1 MASVLL
7 QSILVVALSGLAP
20 GAEARPLPQSGI
32 VSDARI
38 ASVQVKGT
46 RRYTPADVSRLSGLE
61 IGKPTSATDLTAAA
75 NRLAATGLFDSVKYT
90 YTTAGRQWSVTL
102 EIEEAAWTMPVV
114 LDNFI
119 WMTDNDLIAAVRQEV
134 PSFDGTA
141 PSNVGAADFLIRA
154 FQNVLQAKGISGR
167 VEFETQADL
176 KGSIPKYVFSV
187 KDPSPKVCALH
198 AAGASAISESDLLA
212 PLASIV
218 GHDYSRLFVIT
229 ASNGT
234 LVDMYRRR
242 GHWRAA
248 FDPPSAATGDCP
260 GVAVTLNVKEGPAY
274 AWDHAEWTGNAVLTP
289 GALDALVAM
298 KAGDVADA
306 TRIDA
311 GLRQVTEAYGKQGY
325 ILEHARS
332 EPKLDEAQRRAT
344 FQFQVNEGPQFR
356 MGTLEFAGITESD
369 AETLA
374 KKWQLKPGDV
384 FDASYMKRYQFEV
397 ISPLQ
402 TRSGARGSVRP
413 DLDVERRVVS
423 VKIVFK

>member
-1 MASVLL
+1 
-7 QSILVVALSGLAP
+7 
-20 GAEARPLPQSGI
+20 
-32 VSDARI
+32 
-38 ASVQVKGT
+38 
-46 RRYTPADVSRLSGLE
+46 
-61 IGKPTSATDLTAAA
+61 
-75 NRLAATGLFDSVKYT
+75 
-90 YTTAGRQWSVTL
+90 
-102 EIEEAAWTMPVV
+102 
-114 LDNFI
+114 
-119 WMTDNDLIAAVRQEV
+119 
-134 PSFDGTA
+134 
-141 PSNVGAADFLIRA
+141 
-154 FQNVLQAKGISGR
+154 
-167 VEFETQADL
+167 
-176 KGSIPKYVFSV
+176 
-187 KDPSPKVCALH
+187 
-198 AAGASAISESDLLA
+198 
-212 PLASIV
+212 
-218 GHDYSRLFVIT
+218 VIT

-260 GVAVTLNVKEGPAY
+260 GVTVTLNVKEGPAY

-289 GALDALVAM
+289 GALDALLAM

-311 GLRQVTEAYGKQGY
+311 GLRQVSEAYGKQGY

-384 FDASYMKRYQFEV
+384 FDASYMKRYQVEV